1 MGVGSGSLLTSA
13 GHVNVVSTSSS
24 TYQYQHDVIS
34 AMVEPYYDRPLDT
47 WYRSDVPCASQRV
60 SITNRHGTTGRK
72 SNNVF

>member
-13 GHVNVVSTSSS
+13 GHVVSTSASI
-24 TYQYQHDVIS
+24 YQYQHDVIS
-34 AMVEPYYDRPLDT
+34 AWLSRYNDRPLDT
-47 WYRSDVPCASQRV
+47 WYRSDGHSGASQRV